1 MIKGTG
7 SQHIMSTEIVPS
19 DNLWKNEDDFDGAY
33 IDYSFATINR
43 ANRQIIFDLW
53 QKHKQHVY
61 NQDSGGRK
69 LWEILLESVHM
80 RCHNQQSIPT
90 ANSPF
95 EMDAETT
102 NLGWRMHYRKE

>member
-1 MIKGTG
+1 MEEDKLDNNPNKEMIKGIG

-19 DNLWKNEDDFDGAY
+19 DNLWRNEDDFDGAY

-43 ANRQIIFDLW
+43 ANRQINFDLR

-69 LWEILLESVHM
+69 LW
-80 RCHNQQSIPT
+80 
-90 ANSPF
+90 
-95 EMDAETT
+95 
-102 NLGWRMHYRKE
+102 

>member
-43 ANRQIIFDLW
+43 ANRQIIFDLR

-69 LWEILLESVHM
+69 LTV
-80 RCHNQQSIPT
+80 
-90 ANSPF
+90 SPHA
-95 EMDAETT
+95 MS
-102 NLGWRMHYRKE
+102 